1 MRIFS
6 GTACERVW
14 LSAVMT
20 PWRRNLDI
28 RLGMVLDGGER
39 RIAVAQ
45 PLTFKEEKNEGQE
58 VAPFLSLG
66 PDDWQ
71 TLMDEMWRAGV
82 RPSSGAGTATEA
94 SATERHLA
102 DMRKLA
108 FHALKIPRENT

>member
-1 MRIFS
+1 MRNF
-6 GTACERVW
+6 GGLVCERVW
-14 LSAVMT
+14 LSAVMS
-20 PWRRNLDI
+20 PWRHNLDI
-28 RLGMVLDGGER
+28 RLGMVVDGAER

-45 PLTFKEEKNEGQE
+45 PLTFVEEKNEGQE
-58 VAPFLSLG
+58 VAPFLSLY

-94 SATERHLA
+94 GALERHLA

-108 FHALKIPRENT
+108 FHALKVPG